1 MENQNTRLPFVPN
14 NLFCI
19 PYLPILLLTAFL
31 TANCSGA
38 NADYGYAEVKVCRD
52 TTSALA
58 RTLGQFADNMGN
70 SLNGT
75 MIIAMHD
82 TILVERAYGF
92 KQLYKEPTGYGNL
105 SWNRLA
111 ELKSKPSNQMT
122 MATLFDLASV
132 SKQFTAAA
140 VLKLCADGKLRLT
153 DSLGKYYPGFPYP
166 KITVKQLLTH
176 TSGIPEY
183 FNFPFNIYDTT
194 VFVTNRQLI
203 KALMRQRYPVMF
215 ARGSRF
221 KYVNTNYAILADL
234 VSQVTGETFES
245 YVREQLWK
253 PAGMKDAMFFTELV
267 DPDAELKRKHVSI
280 AGNKEYVTVS
290 PKEEYDELHLARG
303 HWRSGA
309 LAQYDRLNSIL
320 GDKGIYASAED
331 LVKWTSAFYIK
342 KEIIPA
348 EWVEEVIKCQNR
360 LTNGTLPAEW
370 YGYGVRMEEKDQH
383 GLTVYHG
390 GLWDGFHNVW
400 LYRPSDGLTIVFL
413 SNYYNRAH
421 IGKCNEVLDLV
432 DSVKHNR

>member
-1 MENQNTRLPFVPN
+1 MANQNTRPHLIPS
-14 NLFCI
+14 NLYCVL
-19 PYLPILLLTAFL
+19 YLPILLLTAFL
-31 TANCSGA
+31 STTCSGA
-38 NADYGYAEVKVCRD
+38 NADYGFAEVKVCRD

-58 RTLGQFADNMGN
+58 RTLEQFADNMGQ

-75 MIIAMHD
+75 MIVAMHD

-92 KQLYKEPTGYGNL
+92 RQLYKESTGYGNL

-111 ELKSKPSNQMT
+111 ELKNEPSNRMN

-153 DSLGKYYPGFPYP
+153 DSLGKYYPGFPYH
-166 KITVKQLLTH
+166 KVTVKQLLTH

-183 FNFPFNIYDTT
+183 FNFPFNVYDTT
-194 VFVTNRQLI
+194 VFVTNRQLL
-203 KALMRQRYPVMF
+203 KALVRQRYPVMF
-215 ARGSRF
+215 ARGTKF

-234 VSQVTGETFES
+234 VSLVSGETFES

-253 PAGMKDAMFFTELV
+253 PAGMKDALFFTELV
-267 DPDAELKRKHVSI
+267 DSEAELKRQHISI
-280 AGNKEYVTVS
+280 AGNKEYVAVL
-290 PKEEYDELHLARG
+290 PKEEYDELPVARG

-309 LAQYDRLNSIL
+309 LAQYDRLNGIV

-331 LVKWTSAFYIK
+331 LVKWTNAFYIK

-348 EWVEEVIKCQNR
+348 EWVEEAIKCQNR

-383 GLTVYHG
+383 GMTIYHG

-400 LYRPSDGLTIVFL
+400 LYRPSDGLTVVFL

-432 DSVKHNR
+432 DSLKQNR